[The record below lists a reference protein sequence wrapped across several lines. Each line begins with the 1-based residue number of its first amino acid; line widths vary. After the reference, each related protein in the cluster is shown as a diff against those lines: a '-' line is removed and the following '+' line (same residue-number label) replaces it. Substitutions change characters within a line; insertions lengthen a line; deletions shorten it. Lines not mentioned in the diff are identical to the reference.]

1 MNISLKHLATSV
13 EEDLRLK
20 RLSGKETFIRLMFE
34 ENCKERLANN
44 QEPYSCVEEYMNRN
58 ENFVIHLYRRKGG
71 IFS

>member
-1 MNISLKHLATSV
+1 MNISLKHLAISQQ
-13 EEDLRLK
+13 EDLRLK
-20 RLSGKETFIRLMFE
+20 TLTGKELFIRLMFE

-44 QEPYSCVEEYMNRN
+44 QRPYSCIEEYMNRN

>member
-13 EEDLRLK
+13 EEELRLK

-44 QEPYSCVEEYMNRN
+44 QEPYS
-58 ENFVIHLYRRKGG
+58 YRRVHESK
-71 IFS
+71 